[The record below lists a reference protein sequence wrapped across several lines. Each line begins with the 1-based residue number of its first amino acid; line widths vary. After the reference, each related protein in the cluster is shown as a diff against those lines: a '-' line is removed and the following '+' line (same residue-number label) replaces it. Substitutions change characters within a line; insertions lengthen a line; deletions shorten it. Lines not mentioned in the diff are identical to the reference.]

1 MKTASQGSPEDF
13 IVPLNINGLEGRMLR
28 LPALKKNQPEILFV
42 YGQHSSLERWWG
54 IALELN
60 KLGAITMPD
69 LPGLG
74 GMTPLYKIGKPA
86 TIDNMADYLATFIK
100 LKYRNKKLTIAAM
113 SLGFVIVTRML
124 QKYPELTKKV
134 TMLVS
139 IVGFA
144 HGSDLKFSKK
154 RMFIYRN
161 ASRLFAHKWPAIAFR
176 YIALQPFVLRLI
188 YHRTIHAKEKFAQMA
203 GDEFKRTMNTEIELW
218 HINDIRTQFSNYLE
232 MFSLDTT
239 KIQVNLPVYHVA
251 AKNDRYFD
259 NGRVEEHLSR
269 IYNDFQIFYTTA
281 PNHAPTVIATAK
293 DAAPFFPPPLRRI
306 LAQKAKSKV

>member
-1 MKTASQGSPEDF
+1 MKNESPGKPEDF

-28 LPALKKNQPEILFV
+28 LPALRKSHGDILFI

-54 IALELN
+54 IAQELN
-60 KLGAITMPD
+60 KLGAVTVPD

-86 TIDNMADYLATFIK
+86 TIDNMADYLAAFIK

-134 TMLVS
+134 NILVS

-144 HGSDLKFSKK
+144 HGSDLIFSKK
-154 RMFIYRN
+154 RLFIYKN
-161 ASRLFAHKWPAIAFR
+161 VSRIFARKWPAIIFR
-176 YIALQPFVLRLI
+176 YIALQPVFLRLI
-188 YHRTIHAKEKFAQMA
+188 YHRTHNAKEKFELMS
-203 GDEFKRTMNTEIELW
+203 GDEFKRTMDTEIELW
-218 HINDIRTQFSNYLE
+218 HINDVRTQFSNYLE
-232 MFSLDTT
+232 MFSLDAT

-251 AKNDRYFD
+251 AKKDRFF
-259 NGRVEEHLSR
+259 NNARVEEHLSR
-269 IYNDFQIFYTTA
+269 IYSDFQIFYTKV

-293 DAAPFFPPPLRRI
+293 DAAPFIPPALRRI
-306 LAQKAKSKV
+306 LAQKAKT